1 MTVTSVRK
9 LGNGFHL
16 RTVFPVY
23 AEWDPSEPENYSQTL
38 QNTTSSAL
46 CGKPYNHPKEYSNEF
61 YWLSSGEINI
71 YWLSPPDF
79 FEDFSI
85 TSRGLGLVS

>member
-1 MTVTSVRK
+1 MQS
-9 LGNGFHL
+9 GI
-16 RTVFPVY
+16 
-23 AEWDPSEPENYSQTL
+23 L
-38 QNTTSSAL
+38 QNQKIIPKL
-46 CGKPYNHPKEYSNEF
+46 CRIQQAQHCVHSVKPYNHPKEYSNEF